1 MRTPLAN
8 VDATWHRMEEPANRM
23 VVTGVLVF
31 EKPIPMKKLRGLLT
45 TRLLKFARFRQR
57 VREPRGAA
65 GMPSWEDDPNFSIDR
80 HFVRARLSPPG
91 DEAAL
96 QAFAS
101 DLASQPFPKGC
112 PPWRFHFVPHYQ
124 GGSALIARLH
134 HCIGDGLAL
143 VHVLLSMADG
153 APELSDPARPD
164 AEPGDVWESVRA
176 WVTAVA
182 EAVLTLPRRA
192 TKDVLGLLR
201 HPGQL
206 VRTSAEV
213 ADRLAS
219 LVRLLLLPADPP
231 TSFKGPLGKKK
242 KLVWSRPFRL
252 EDFKAAGIATDTT
265 INDVLMTALAGALR
279 RYLLA
284 QGAVPS
290 DLNLRAVVPVNLRPA
305 AEAHL
310 LGNRFG
316 LVFLSLPLGVEET
329 FARLK
334 ELHRRMQALKKSPDA
349 PAIWGLLWVMG
360 QLPRPLFELLV
371 DVFATK
377 ATTVVTNVVGPKQTI
392 SFLGVRVRQAMFWVP
407 CAGHLGLGVSLL
419 SYGGRVWVGVQ
430 ADVGLIPDPEKI
442 LAGFEEELKVLRA
455 GQAGAESKGRSSR
468 AAPPRKTGRRP
479 RLGVIGSA

>member
-23 VVTGVLVF
+23 VVTGVLIF
-31 EKPIPMKKLRGLLT
+31 DAPLPMKQLRGLLEK
-45 TRLLKFARFRQR
+45 RLLRFARFRHR
-57 VREPRGAA
+57 IGEPRGAV
-65 GMPSWEDDPNFSIDR
+65 GMPCWEEDPNFSIDN
-80 HFVRARLSPPG
+80 HLVRARLSPPG

-96 QAFAS
+96 QAFTS
-101 DLASQPFPKGC
+101 DLASRPFPKGR
-112 PPWRFHFVPHYQ
+112 PPWRFHFVPSYQ

-134 HCIGDGLAL
+134 HSIGDGLAL

-153 APELSDPARPD
+153 APELSDPPRQE

-176 WVTAVA
+176 WVAGVA
-182 EAVLTLPRRA
+182 EAARTLPGRA
-192 TKDVLGLLR
+192 SKDALALLR
-201 HPGQL
+201 NPGRL
-206 VRTSAEV
+206 VHSSAEV

-219 LVRLLLLPADPP
+219 LVRLLLLPADPQ
-231 TSFKGPLGKKK
+231 TSFKGPLGRRK

-252 EDFKAAGIATDTT
+252 DDFKAAGSATETT
-265 INDVLMTALAGALR
+265 VNDILMTALAGALR

-284 QGAVPS
+284 RGAVPGE
-290 DLNLRAVVPVNLRPA
+290 LNVRAAVPVNLRPA
-305 AEAHL
+305 GEAHL

-334 ELHRRMQALKKSPDA
+334 ELHRRMEALKKSPDA
-349 PAIWGLLWVMG
+349 AAIWGLLWVMG
-360 QLPRPLFELLV
+360 QLPRPLFDLV
-371 DVFATK
+371 VDLFATK
-377 ATTVVTNVVGPKQTI
+377 ATTVVTNVVGPKEAI

-419 SYGGRVWVGVQ
+419 SYAGRVWVGVQ
-430 ADVGLIPDPEKI
+430 ADVGLIPDPEQI

-455 GQAGAESKGRSSR
+455 VRPRADSKRRSSR
-468 AAPPRKTGRRP
+468 AGTPRKTARRT
-479 RLGVIGSA
+479 RVGVTSSV